1 MVFLQA
7 QLMRVCRGTI
17 QYMTPEI
24 PKHKFFTPEL
34 ILRLVLFATMFV
46 VVFTFALV
54 SIFGYQI
61 DIKNANLNPTSM
73 IQVSTVP
80 TGSSVSINGQS
91 LSFFSNNRA
100 SVVSGNYRID
110 VSRDGFYDWRTVL
123 PIRSRTVWWLDARLI
138 PKVKRVATVKTY
150 NTLLASYASPDRRW
164 ILNYLS
170 SNLYELVD
178 LRDDKPIYR
187 TINLKTLLQTSL
199 AEQDLVFYDWNLASD
214 AMFFRDKISNKM
226 YSVGINN
233 RNHLI
238 NLSSSYPTLVFD
250 QVKVGGD
257 GGKTLYV
264 LSNQELHRINLSRL
278 GLTHKVASGVVKYRI
293 INRDRV
299 VVARTMSTNPSY
311 VSLAIYDHNKGQL
324 FEFERLPSDG
334 SMFLEAF
341 ESRYDGYFYIALYNN
356 HKFRVWR
363 GDSVEL
369 NLPAKQLT
377 EEDNARL
384 SEDSLTLRQFKVANP
399 FFRSYFST
407 YLESDPENVFVGGD
421 GRLVIIDKGSAGLS
435 TEDRQR
441 LVDDLLKIK
450 GGVDQFIKIADLV
463 SINQVLVFDTNY
475 RMNYSVQLA
484 LNSGSVALAETES
497 SPSWLSDS
505 VLWENIA
512 GVVRI
517 KDFNGQNQH
526 KLIPADARYDIQLSA
541 NEKYVYFYQIIDNLP
556 VLRRLQMTAI

>member
-1 MVFLQA
+1 MV
-7 QLMRVCRGTI
+7 
-17 QYMTPEI
+17 PEI
-24 PKHKFFTPEL
+24 PKHKFFTSEL

-54 SIFGYQI
+54 SILGYQI

-123 PIRSRTVWWLDARLI
+123 PIRSRTVWWLDARLT
-138 PKVKRVATVKTY
+138 PKVKQVATVKTY

-164 ILNYLS
+164 MLNYLS
-170 SNLYELVD
+170 PNLYELVD
-178 LRDDKPIYR
+178 LRDDRPIYR

-199 AEQDLVFYDWNLASD
+199 AEQDLVFYDWNLAND
-214 AMFFRDKISNKM
+214 AMFFRDKTSNRI
-226 YSVGINN
+226 YSVGVNN

-299 VVARTMSTNPSY
+299 VVARTVSANPSY
-311 VSLAIYDHNKGQL
+311 ISLAIYDHNKGQL

-334 SMFLEAF
+334 SMLLEAF

-363 GDSVEL
+363 GDSAEL

-377 EEDNARL
+377 EEDNTRL
-384 SEDSLTLRQFKVANP
+384 SEDSLTLRQFKVTNS
-399 FFRSYFST
+399 FFRNYFST

-421 GRLVIIDKGSAGLS
+421 GRLVLIDKGPANLSA
-435 TEDRQR
+435 EDEQR

-450 GGVDQFIKIADLV
+450 GGVGQSVKATDPV

-475 RMNYSVQLA
+475 RMNYLVQLA
-484 LNSGSVALAETES
+484 LNSGSVALAEIES

-505 VLWENIA
+505 VLWENIV
-512 GVVRI
+512 GVVRV